1 MSETSLPDL
10 ASDSAQKE
18 QENLGKSYTE
28 KSADYFINSATQG
41 FDNLTPEALESQAR
55 SYFQGQMTSSAQSGI
70 ESLMSPYGKVRTN
83 GSGEG
88 DLEGSSLD
96 YFVPRYDTQSTLFL
110 VSFQP
115 SEKKIVPLVTWGSA
129 CVRM

>member
-1 MSETSLPDL
+1 MAQWMRILILVLLYGGVVSASGTSVSPVAEKMSETSLPDL
-10 ASDSAQKE
+10 ASDSAQKKE

-28 KSADYFINSATQG
+28 KSADYFFNSATQG

-83 GSGEG
+83 LAIGEGGGSG
-88 DLEGSSLD
+88 
-96 YFVPRYDTQSTLFL
+96 R
-110 VSFQP
+110 
-115 SEKKIVPLVTWGSA
+115 
-129 CVRM
+129 